1 MEHTYLKNTP
11 LQEALLAYLP
21 VFDSQITPAAE
32 QVPVTQA
39 AGRITA
45 EAIYA
50 RLNVPHYL
58 ACAMDGIA
66 VLASDTFGA
75 SDLEPVSLADVQYV
89 VVDTGD
95 PLPDGCDAVVMVE
108 ELIRHDDHVLLSTP
122 ATPWQHIRQIGEDFS
137 AGDMLLPSYSP
148 LTPGALG
155 TLVAGGVLTVPVLRR
170 PTVTLIPTGDEIV
183 APDSDL
189 LPGQIAEFNS
199 TLFGSLLHSWGAV
212 VKTTAIIPD
221 RLDALQQAVQVAA
234 DRSELVLV
242 LAGSSAGRDDYT
254 TQVISSLGDVCCH
267 GLAIRPGKPAILGR
281 IGSVPVIGLPG
292 YPVSGL
298 VVLEEIVAPL
308 LRRMYRL
315 DIPVRPT
322 VTAHLS
328 RRLQSSL
335 KYQEYIRVRLSLVNG
350 RYAAIPLE
358 RGAGLVSSFLKADG
372 WLVVPQD
379 CEGYEAGDTVEIQLL
394 RPLSAIAGTLSV
406 IGSHDPLLDE
416 CADLLA
422 REMDH
427 TIQLKS
433 SHAGSFGG
441 LLALRRGEAH
451 LAGIHLLDEDSGDYN
466 LAAVT
471 KNFQPGEVILVEGVY
486 RQQGMMVAAGN
497 SLQLSGLADLIR
509 PGIRYV
515 NRQKGAGTR
524 LLLDYQLRQLG
535 LAPDQ
540 IDGYTREELTHTA
553 VAAQIKSGSA
563 DAGLGI
569 LAAARIFGLDFIPV
583 AEERYD
589 FLVLASAYQSPAVQR
604 FLSILRSVA
613 FRERLERLGGY
624 RIDQIGRVLNHA

>member
-1 MEHTYLKNTP
+1 VEHTYLKNTP

-21 VFDSQITPAAE
+21 VFDSQITPAAK

-75 SDLEPVSLADVQYV
+75 SDLDPVALADGQYV
-89 VVDTGD
+89 MVDTGD
-95 PLPDGCDAVVMVE
+95 PLPDGFNAVVMVE
-108 ELIRHDDHVLLSTP
+108 ELIRRDDHVLLSTP

-137 AGDMLLPSYSP
+137 AGDMLLPSYSS

-155 TLVAGGVLTVPVLRR
+155 MLVAGGVLTVPVLRR

-183 APDSDL
+183 APESVL

-199 TLFGSLLHSWGAV
+199 TLFGSLLTSWGAV
-212 VKTTAIIPD
+212 VETTAIIPD
-221 RLDALQQAVQVAA
+221 RLDALQHAVQVAA
-234 DRSELVLV
+234 DRSDLVLV

-406 IGSHDPLLDE
+406 IGSHYPLLDE

-422 REMDH
+422 HEMDH

-589 FLVLASAYQSPAVQR
+589 FLVLASAYKSPAVQR

>member
-1 MEHTYLKNTP
+1 MEQTYLKNTP
-11 LQEALLAYLP
+11 LQEALNIYLP
-21 VFDSQITPAAE
+21 VFGTQPTAAAE
-32 QVPVTQA
+32 QIPVTQA

-45 EAIYA
+45 EALYA

-58 ACAMDGIA
+58 SCAMDGIA
-66 VLASDTFGA
+66 LLASDTFGA
-75 SDLEPVSLADVQYV
+75 SDLEPVALTCDQYT

-108 ELIRHDDHVLLSTP
+108 EIIHRDDHIQLLAP

-155 TLVAGGVLTVPVLRR
+155 TLVAGGVLTVPVLRQ

-183 APDSDL
+183 APGSDL
-189 LPGQIAEFNS
+189 QPGQIAEFNS
-199 TLFGSLLHSWGAV
+199 TLFGSLLKTWGALV
-212 VKTTAIIPD
+212 ETTAIIPD
-221 RLDALQQAVQVAA
+221 RLDALRQAVQAA
-234 DRSELVLV
+234 AARSDLVLV

-254 TQVISSLGDVCCH
+254 TQAITSLGDVFCH

-308 LRRMYRL
+308 LRQIFRL
-315 DIPVRPT
+315 EIPVRPT
-322 VTAHLS
+322 VSAHLS
-328 RRLQSSL
+328 RRLISSL
-335 KYQEYIRVRLSLVNG
+335 KYQEYIRVRLSRVNG

-379 CEGYEAGDTVEIQLL
+379 CEGYESGDTVEIQLL
-394 RPLSAIAGTLSV
+394 RPLSAIAQTLSV

-416 CADLLA
+416 CMDLLA
-422 REMDH
+422 REPAS
-427 TIQLKS
+427 TIELKS
-433 SHAGSFGG
+433 SHVGSFGG

-451 LAGIHLLDEDSGDYN
+451 LAGIHLLDEASGEYN
-466 LAAVT
+466 VPAVA
-471 KNFQPGEVILVEGVY
+471 KNFQPGEVVLVEGVY
-486 RQQGMMVAAGN
+486 RQQGLMVAAGN
-497 SLQLSGLADLIR
+497 PARLSGLADLAR
-509 PGIRYV
+509 LGIRYV

-535 LAPDQ
+535 LEPNQ
-540 IDGYTREELTHTA
+540 INGYTREELTHTA

-589 FLVLASAYQSPAVQR
+589 FLILASAFETPAVQR
-604 FLSILRSVA
+604 FLAILRSPA
-613 FRERLERLGGY
+613 FRDRLDRLGGY

>member
-1 MEHTYLKNTP
+1 MEQTYLKNTP

-21 VFDSQITPAAE
+21 VFDSQTTPAVE

-75 SDLEPVSLADVQYV
+75 SDLDPVALADGQYV
-89 VVDTGD
+89 MVDTGD
-95 PLPDGCDAVVMVE
+95 PLPDGCNAVVMVE
-108 ELIRHDDHVLLSTP
+108 ELIRRDDHVLLSTP

-137 AGDMLLPSYSP
+137 AGDMLLPSYSS

-155 TLVAGGVLTVPVLRR
+155 MLVAGGVLTVPVLRR

-183 APDSDL
+183 APESVL

-199 TLFGSLLHSWGAV
+199 TLFGSLLTSWGAV
-212 VKTTAIIPD
+212 VETTAIIPD
-221 RLDALQQAVQVAA
+221 RLDALQHAVQVAA
-234 DRSELVLV
+234 DRSDLVLV

-254 TQVISSLGDVCCH
+254 TQVISGLGDVFYH

-281 IGSVPVIGLPG
+281 IRSVPVIGLPG

-308 LRRMYRL
+308 LRRMFRL

-328 RRLQSSL
+328 RRLLSSL

-394 RPLSAIAGTLSV
+394 RPLGAIAGTLSV

-416 CADLLA
+416 CMDLLA

-451 LAGIHLLDEDSGDYN
+451 LAGIHLLDEASGDYN
-466 LAAVT
+466 RAAVA
-471 KNFQPGEVILVEGVY
+471 KNFQPGEIILVEGVY
-486 RQQGMMVAAGN
+486 RQQGLMVAAGN
-497 SLQLSGLADLIR
+497 PLQLSGLADLAR

-553 VAAQIKSGSA
+553 VAAQIKGGSA

-569 LAAARIFGLDFIPV
+569 LAAARIFGLAFIPV

-589 FLVLASAYQSPAVQR
+589 FLVLASAYETPAVQR
-604 FLSILRSVA
+604 FLSILRSAA
-613 FRERLERLGGY
+613 FRDRLERLGGY
-624 RIDQIGRVLNHA
+624 RIDQIGRVLIHA

>member
-1 MEHTYLKNTP
+1 MGQAYLKNTP
-11 LQEALLAYLP
+11 VREALNAYLP
-21 VFDSQITPAAE
+21 VFGTHPATTAE
-32 QVPVTQA
+32 QVPVTRA

-50 RLNVPHYL
+50 RQNVPHYL

-66 VLASDTFGA
+66 LRAADTFGA
-75 SDLEPVSLADVQYV
+75 SDLEPAILSTSQFT

-108 ELIRHDDHVLLSTP
+108 EIIRRGDLTLLMVP

-189 LPGQIAEFNS
+189 RPGQIAEFNS
-199 TLFGSLLHSWGAV
+199 TLFGSLLQSWGAV
-212 VKTTAIIPD
+212 VETTAIIPD
-221 RLDALQQAVQVAA
+221 QLDALLQAVQSAA
-234 DRSELVLV
+234 SCSDLVLV

-254 TQVISSLGDVCCH
+254 TQVISTLGDVFCH

-308 LRRMYRL
+308 LRQLYKL
-315 DIPVRPT
+315 DIPFRPT
-322 VTAHLS
+322 VTAQLS
-328 RRLQSSL
+328 RRLISSL
-335 KYQEYIRVRLSLVNG
+335 KYQEYIRVRLSLVNS

-379 CEGYEAGDTVEIQLL
+379 CEGHEAGDMVEIQLL
-394 RPLSAIAGTLSV
+394 RPLGAIARTLSV

-416 CADLLA
+416 CMDLLA
-422 REMDH
+422 REPDS
-427 TIQLKS
+427 TVELKS

-451 LAGIHLLDEDSGDYN
+451 LAGIHLLDEVSGDYN
-466 LAAVT
+466 LAAVA
-471 KNFQPGEVILVEGVY
+471 KNFQRGEVVLVEGVY
-486 RQQGMMVAAGN
+486 RQQGLMVAAGN
-497 SLQLSGLADLIR
+497 PLQLSGLADLAR

-524 LLLDYQLRQLG
+524 LLFDYQLRQLG
-535 LAPDQ
+535 LEPNQ
-540 IDGYTREELTHTA
+540 IAGYTREELTHTA
-553 VAAQIKSGSA
+553 VAAQIKGGSA

-569 LAAARIFGLDFIPV
+569 LAAARIFSLDFIPV

-589 FLVLASAYQSPAVQR
+589 FLILTSVYETPAVQQ
-604 FLSILRSVA
+604 FLAILRSSS

-624 RIDQIGRVLNHA
+624 RIDQIGRVLSHA

>member
-1 MEHTYLKNTP
+1 MEQTYLKNTP
-11 LQEALLAYLP
+11 IREALHAYLP
-21 VFDSQITPAAE
+21 VFGTHPATAVE
-32 QVPVTQA
+32 QVLVTQA

-45 EAIYA
+45 EAVYA

-58 ACAMDGIA
+58 ACAMDGVA
-66 VLASDTFGA
+66 VLASSTFGA
-75 SDLEPVSLADVQYV
+75 SDLEPVSLSAGQYT

-95 PLPDGCDAVVMVE
+95 PLPDGCDAVIMVE
-108 ELIRHDDHVLLSTP
+108 ELIRRDDHILLMAP

-148 LTPGALG
+148 LNPGALG
-155 TLVAGGVLTVPVLRR
+155 TLVAGGILTVPVLRQ

-189 LPGQIAEFNS
+189 QPGQIAEFNS
-199 TLFGSLLHSWGAV
+199 TLFGSLLKSWGAAV
-212 VKTTAIIPD
+212 ETTAIIPD
-221 RLDALQQAVQVAA
+221 RLDDLHLAVSVAA
-234 DRSELVLV
+234 AHSDLVLV

-254 TQVISSLGDVCCH
+254 TRVIASLGDVFCH

-281 IGSVPVIGLPG
+281 VGSAPVIGLPG

-308 LRRMYRL
+308 LRQMFRL
-315 DIPVRPT
+315 DIPARPT
-322 VTAHLS
+322 VAAQLS
-328 RRLQSSL
+328 RRLLSSL
-335 KYQEYIRVRLSLVNG
+335 KYQEYIRVRLSRVNG

-358 RGAGLVSSFLKADG
+358 RGAGLVSSFLRADG
-372 WLVVPQD
+372 WLIVPQD
-379 CEGYEAGDTVEIQLL
+379 CEGYEAGDTVEILLL
-394 RPLSAIAGTLSV
+394 RPLAAINETISV

-422 REMDH
+422 RETDPAV
-427 TIQLKS
+427 QLKS
-433 SHAGSFGG
+433 THAGSFGG

-451 LAGIHLLDEDSGDYN
+451 LAGIHLLDEASGEYN
-466 LAAVT
+466 LAAVA
-471 KNFQPGEVILVEGVY
+471 KNFPSGEVILVEGVY
-486 RQQGMMVAAGN
+486 RQQGLMVAVGN
-497 SLQLSGLADLIR
+497 PLQLSGLADLAR
-509 PGIRYV
+509 PGVRYV

-540 IDGYTREELTHTA
+540 IAGYTREELTHTA

-569 LAAARIFGLDFIPV
+569 LAAARIFGLDFI
-583 AEERYD
+583 
-589 FLVLASAYQSPAVQR
+589 
-604 FLSILRSVA
+604 SV
-613 FRERLERLGGY
+613 
-624 RIDQIGRVLNHA
+624 

>member
-1 MEHTYLKNTP
+1 MEHSYLRNTP
-11 LQEALLAYLP
+11 IQEALNAYLP
-21 VFDSQITPAAE
+21 VFSSQPTAATE
-32 QVPVTQA
+32 LIPVTQA

-45 EAIYA
+45 GALYA

-66 VLASDTFGA
+66 VLATDTFGA
-75 SDLEPVSLADVQYV
+75 SDLEPVILTADQYM

-108 ELIRHDDHVLLSTP
+108 EIIRRDDHILLMAP

-155 TLVAGGVLTVPVLRR
+155 TLVAGGVLSVPVLRQ
-170 PTVTLIPTGDEIV
+170 PIVTLIPTGDEIV

-199 TLFGSLLHSWGAV
+199 TLFGSLLKAWGALV
-212 VKTTAIIPD
+212 ETTAIIPD
-221 RLDALQQAVQVAA
+221 QLDALQQAVQTAA
-234 DRSELVLV
+234 VRSDLVLV

-254 TQVISSLGDVCCH
+254 TQVIASLGHVFCH

-308 LRRMYRL
+308 LRQVFRL

-328 RRLQSSL
+328 RRLISSL

-394 RPLSAIAGTLSV
+394 RPLGAIAQTLSV

-416 CADLLA
+416 CMDLLA
-422 REMDH
+422 REPDH
-427 TIQLKS
+427 TIQLRS

-451 LAGIHLLDEDSGDYN
+451 LAGIHLLDEASGTYN
-466 LAAVT
+466 VPAVA
-471 KNFQPGEVILVEGVY
+471 KNFQPGEVVLVEGVY
-486 RQQGMMVAAGN
+486 RQQGLMVAAGN
-497 SLQLSGLADLIR
+497 PLQLSGLADLAR

-524 LLLDYQLRQLG
+524 LLLDYQLRLLG

-540 IDGYTREELTHTA
+540 IAGYTREELTHTA
-553 VAAQIKSGSA
+553 VAAQIRSGSA

-589 FLVLASAYQSPAVQR
+589 FLILASAFETPAVQH
-604 FLSILRSVA
+604 FLAILRSPS
-613 FRERLERLGGY
+613 FRDRLERLGGY

>member
-1 MEHTYLKNTP
+1 MIQTYLKNTP
-11 LQEALLAYLP
+11 IREALSAYLP
-21 VFDSQITPAAE
+21 VFGTQPTSGVE

-45 EAIYA
+45 EALYA

-66 VLASDTFGA
+66 LLASATFGA
-75 SDLEPVSLADVQYV
+75 SDLEPVILTADQYI

-95 PLPDGCDAVVMVE
+95 PLPDGCDAVVMAE
-108 ELIRHDDHVLLSTP
+108 EIIRRDDHILLMAP

-155 TLVAGGVLTVPVLRR
+155 TLVAGGVLTVPVLRQ

-199 TLFGSLLHSWGAV
+199 TLFGSLLKTWGAV
-212 VKTTAIIPD
+212 VETTTIIPD
-221 RLDALQQAVQVAA
+221 QLDALQQAVQAAVA
-234 DRSELVLV
+234 RSDLVLV

-254 TQVISSLGDVCCH
+254 TQVITSLGDVFCH

-308 LRRMYRL
+308 LRQIFRL
-315 DIPVRPT
+315 DIPLRPT

-328 RRLQSSL
+328 RRLLSSL

-372 WLVVPQD
+372 WMVVPQD

-394 RPLSAIAGTLSV
+394 RPLSAIAQTLSV

-416 CADLLA
+416 CMDLLA
-422 REMDH
+422 REPDH
-427 TIQLKS
+427 VFQLRS

-451 LAGIHLLDEDSGDYN
+451 LAGIHLLDEASGEYN
-466 LAAVT
+466 VPAVT
-471 KNFQPGEVILVEGVY
+471 KNFQPGEVVLVEGVY
-486 RQQGMMVAAGN
+486 RQQGLMVAAGN
-497 SLQLSGLADLIR
+497 PLQLTSLADLAR

-524 LLLDYQLRQLG
+524 LLLDYQLRLLG

-540 IDGYTREELTHTA
+540 IAGYTREELTHTA

-589 FLVLASAYQSPAVQR
+589 FLILASAFETPAVQR
-604 FLSILRSVA
+604 FLAILRSPA
-613 FRERLERLGGY
+613 FRDRLERLGGY
-624 RIDQIGRVLNHA
+624 RINQIGRVLNHA